1 MKRSST
7 IATQSMTTVYTQQT
21 KTSVEKTHPVKA
33 MRMPLFASFARHPS
47 NVRFETQ
54 EAHETVQLFLRQHP
68 IVNIPWI
75 LLSIL
80 LVLAPTIVFPLLLHV
95 LQFSLP
101 VGYIIVATAFW
112 YLATFGFVLTN
123 FLHWFFNIYI
133 VTNERIIDID
143 FKFLLYKHFSQAE
156 LNKIQDISFTSS
168 GIGATLFNYGN
179 VNVQTAGE
187 TPTIEFE
194 IVPHPQKVVEMIRDL
209 AEKIK

>member
-1 MKRSST
+1 
-7 IATQSMTTVYTQQT
+7 MTTVYKQQPKSSAVKMQST
-21 KTSVEKTHPVKA
+21 KAK
-33 MRMPLFASFARHPS
+33 RMPAFTSFARNPS

-54 EAHETVQLFLRQHP
+54 ESEETVELFLRQHP

-75 LLSIL
+75 ILSV
-80 LVLAPTIVFPLLLHV
+80 VLFFAPTVVFPLLFRFLPI
-95 LQFSLP
+95 QLP
-101 VGYIIVATAFW
+101 VGYMVVATAFW

-123 FLHWFFNIYI
+123 FLHWYFNIYI

-168 GIGATLFNYGN
+168 GIGATMFNYGN

-187 TPTIEFE
+187 TPTLEFE
-194 IVPHPQKVVEMIRDL
+194 IVPHPQKVVETIRDL
-209 AEKIK
+209 AERLQ

>member
-1 MKRSST
+1 
-7 IATQSMTTVYTQQT
+7 MTTVYKQQSKMPEKKGQIA
-21 KTSVEKTHPVKA
+21 KTSR
-33 MRMPLFASFARHPS
+33 MRVFTSFARNPQ

-54 EAHETVQLFLRQHP
+54 ESQETVELFLRQHP

-75 LLSIL
+75 LLSIVL
-80 LVLAPTIVFPLLLHV
+80 ILAPTIVFPIIFHALPI
-95 LQFSLP
+95 QLP
-101 VGYIIVATAFW
+101 VGYMVVATAFW

-143 FKFLLYKHFSQAE
+143 FKFLLYKHFSEAE
-156 LNKIQDISFTSS
+156 HTKIQDISFTSS

-187 TPTIEFE
+187 TPTLEFE
-194 IVPHPQKVVEMIRDL
+194 IVPHPQQVVETIRNL
-209 AEKIK
+209 AEKIHSL